1 MWRRFILIF
10 ACSSPTCFFNAAVSR
25 SFSLICCTSASPSS
39 AICENKSALTDF
51 VAVLRL
57 DRPLRVERL
66 DIVDAREELRS
77 KALLTTCFLARGDDD
92 GVSPDVMGLLVGGLW
107 MDGSGGSVTGL
118 TLPVSIGSAMAAHGL
133 FPRVTVYTA
142 T

>member
-1 MWRRFILIF
+1 M
-10 ACSSPTCFFNAAVSR
+10 
-25 SFSLICCTSASPSS
+25 
-39 AICENKSALTDF
+39 TDF